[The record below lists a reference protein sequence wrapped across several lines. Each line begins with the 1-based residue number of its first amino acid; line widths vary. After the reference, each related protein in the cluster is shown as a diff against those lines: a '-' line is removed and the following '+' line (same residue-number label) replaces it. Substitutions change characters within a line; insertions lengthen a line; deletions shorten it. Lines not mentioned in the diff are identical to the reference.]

1 MKHFVLFVIS
11 FSLSFSSII
20 AQDLLVFPESG
31 AELNAMPLDA
41 CVRHSSNLM
50 KDFDNKDISK
60 AEEFRQYGLMLLHL
74 GQHEYS
80 KEIFEKALELNNEA
94 YGKEDIRY
102 VKALIDLARAYM
114 LLIRYSEAA
123 GMYEEALA
131 TTKKIL
137 GEDSKEYLSTLNETV
152 LVHTRVQ
159 NWAKAIAYCQMGITF
174 LEKNGKTKG
183 IEYAVFQ
190 NNLGG
195 SIKNTYNYASAIN
208 SYEKAIKLVSPNPR
222 IAISVAANLAEVYAL
237 VGRVDEAKKLVSKYK
252 PVAEKIL
259 LKNDLNSAR
268 TFNQFGAA
276 NLALKD
282 FDAAETC
289 FKQAFVTNSLTFSA
303 ISSIPDQ
310 ADDLMFKNDFLAT
323 CGQAGIMIYSIEMY
337 KQRYDATGDLAVLK
351 DGYKVANAM
360 IKYGEKLM
368 NSYLSEENKLIL
380 FRLGAGILFD
390 RSIFFAYELYK
401 KTNEEQYIEDAFF
414 YSERSKSTLLLNAL
428 RSKENKTLLGLPAD
442 MLEKEKTNKAAL
454 KTLQKKQIEAETEEE
469 KNKIQ
474 QSINDLNIK
483 IAGFKEELLKR
494 FPDYYQHRYD
504 IKLSDLK
511 SVQAFLAKKNNV
523 LIEYA
528 LGLEKH
534 YAFVVTKNSL
544 DMVQLDIDYTEIRRQ
559 TVNMRKTLTNYRY
572 ITKNIEKAD
581 SLFTV
586 ASRYFY
592 ETFLTPVLG
601 KVEKEQHLLIVPDQ
615 QLGHLPFETFLTA
628 LPSNPLDFA
637 NYPYLIKDY
646 PISYSY
652 SATILL
658 GQQRHQKTRSV
669 TKRGVLAFAAE
680 YPKIESNSFSHQRG
694 GGIGVVREGLQP
706 LPGAKEEVE
715 MMSENLFGEFYH
727 GLTANEETFK
737 KNAHYYGIIHLAM
750 HGVLDNKN
758 PILSS
763 LVFSEDSSAT
773 EDNFLRAYEIAQL
786 DLNADLVVLSACETG
801 YGKFTQG
808 EGVMSLAHSF
818 SYAGASSVLMS
829 LWQVNDFSTSQIMKD
844 FYKNLAKGFSK
855 EVALREAKLTYL
867 SNPENGVAL
876 HPAFWAAFV
885 QTGDVQPLDLVAK
898 SGRTFKEMA
907 MMMTV
912 GGVLLLLLIG
922 FGVRRF
928 SRRNKS

>member
-1 MKHFVLFVIS
+1 MKQLLLFLV
-11 FSLSFSSII
+11 SLTLPFSSII
-20 AQDLLVFPESG
+20 AQDLLVFPES
-31 AELNAMPLDA
+31 NAQLSPMPLDA
-41 CVRHSSNLM
+41 CVRHSSSLM

-60 AEEFRQYGLMLLHL
+60 AEEFRQYGFMLLQL

-80 KEIFEKALELNNEA
+80 KEVFEKALELNNQA

-114 LLIRYSEAA
+114 LLIRYNEAA
-123 GMYEEALA
+123 GMFEEALG
-131 TTKKIL
+131 TIKTVL

-159 NWAKAIAYCQMGITF
+159 NWAKAIELCHAGLDH
-174 LEKNGKTKG
+174 LEGNRRTNT
-183 IEYAVFQ
+183 IEYAIFQ

-195 SIKNTYNYASAIN
+195 CIKNTYNYNGAIN
-208 SYEKAIKLVSPNPR
+208 NYEKAIKLVGRHPR
-222 IAISVAANLAEVYAL
+222 IAISVAANLAEAYAL
-237 VGRVDEAKKLVSKYK
+237 VGKTEEAKKLLSKYK

-259 LKNDLNSAR
+259 IENDLTSAR
-268 TFNQFGAA
+268 TFNQFGIA

-289 FKQAFVTNSLTFSA
+289 FKQAFVTNSLTFSD

-310 ADDLMFKNDFLAT
+310 ASDLMFKNDFLAT
-323 CGQAGIMIYSIEMY
+323 CGQAAIMMYSIEMY
-337 KQRYDATGDLAVLK
+337 KQRYDASGDVEVLK
-351 DGYKVANAM
+351 DGYKVVNAM

-401 KTNEEQYIEDAFF
+401 NTNDEKYIKDAFF
-414 YSERSKSTLLLNAL
+414 YSERSKSTLLVNAL
-428 RSKENKTLLGLPAD
+428 RSKENKTLLGLPAE

-454 KTLQKKQIEAETEEE
+454 KNFQKKQIEAETEEE

-483 IAGFKEELLKR
+483 IADFKEELLKS
-494 FPDYYQHRYD
+494 FPDYYQHRYN
-504 IKLSDLK
+504 INLSDLK
-511 SVQAFLAKKNNV
+511 SVQAFLAKNDNV

-544 DMVQLDIDYTEIRRQ
+544 DIVQLEIDYTEIRRQ

-572 ITKNIEKAD
+572 ITKNKEKAD

-586 ASRYFY
+586 ASRYFHK
-592 ETFLTPVLG
+592 TFLEPLLD
-601 KVEKEQHLLIVPDQ
+601 KVEKGQHLLIVPDQ

-628 LPSNPLDFA
+628 LPSTPLDFA

-658 GQQRHQKTRSV
+658 GQQRQQKTRSV
-669 TKRGVLAFAAE
+669 AKRGVLAFAAE
-680 YPKIESNSFSHQRG
+680 YPQIESNSFSHQRG
-694 GGIGVVREGLQP
+694 GNIGVVREGLQP
-706 LPGAKEEVE
+706 LPGAKKEVD
-715 MMSENLFGEFYH
+715 MMSQHLFGEFYN

-737 KNAHYYGIIHLAM
+737 KNAHHYGIIHLAM

-829 LWQVNDFSTSQIMKD
+829 LWQVNDFSTSQIMKN
-844 FYKNLAKGFSK
+844 FYTNLAKGFSK
-855 EVALREAKLTYL
+855 EIALRNAKLTYL
-867 SNPENGVAL
+867 GNAENGVAL

-898 SGRTFKEMA
+898 SGKTFKEMA
-907 MMMTV
+907 IMMTV
-912 GGVLLLLLIG
+912 GGVLLLLLLG

-928 SRRNKS
+928 VRKRK